1 MRAGK
6 NIFRHSRI
14 RKLSPI
20 LLVLRVVVDGFQGKE
35 RIKRKNKKGY
45 RDLGTSD
52 PNHQGGKHAKFA
64 AGLENNQSSG
74 SRKMERSRR
83 KTIRLDRVDNV
94 ADLVTK

>member
-6 NIFRHSRI
+6 SIFRHSRI
-14 RKLSPI
+14 RILSPI
-20 LLVLRVVVDGFQGKE
+20 HLVLRVVVDGFQGNE
-35 RIKRKNKKGY
+35 RIKKKKRY

-52 PNHQGGKHAKFA
+52 PNQQGGKHAKFA

-74 SRKMERSRR
+74 SRKLERPRR

-94 ADLVTK
+94 AGLVTK